1 MALLWFVCLLPVLV
15 GGYFVFYTGVGP
27 DPGEWLVEYF
37 GLWAMR
43 LLLLTLAVTPLRELF
58 KFRLLVPLRRV
69 LGLSC
74 FFYACLHLTAYSHF
88 YLGWSLSG
96 LLEEVIERPYISL
109 GFAAW
114 CCLLPMA
121 ITSRRALMKRM
132 GKNWKLLHR
141 LIYLVAVLVC
151 VHFLWQSRSDFGEPL
166 VYIVLFAS
174 LLIWRLYR
182 VRRRTGFEK
191 PTPKATAS

>member
-1 MALLWFVCLLPVLV
+1 
-15 GGYFVFYTGVGP
+15 
-27 DPGEWLVEYF
+27 
-37 GLWAMR
+37 
-43 LLLLTLAVTPLRELF
+43 
-58 KFRLLVPLRRV
+58 
-69 LGLSC
+69 
-74 FFYACLHLTAYSHF
+74 
-88 YLGWSLSG
+88 
-96 LLEEVIERPYISL
+96 VIERPYISL

-182 VRRRTGFEK
+182 FRWRTGFEK